1 MSVNLKTLL
10 NITAISVLL
19 LAGTACTKTD
29 EVKPDSGKAAFA
41 AKLMEK
47 PAAPQ
52 NTRHTAASPAKPATD
67 ANQGTHPVRRVSFVA
82 GADHAVITGN
92 LSGFDDAQ
100 YFVVNAAKGQTM
112 TVEQLDQQGGGRVS
126 LYVTAPNGG
135 DANDMDLS
143 CHSSANVSPTA
154 AGDYAIKVV
163 ECQKADPWKGVYGI
177 KVTIK

>member
-1 MSVNLKTLL
+1 MSVTMKSLL

-19 LAGTACTKTD
+19 LAGTACTKPD
-29 EVKPDSGKAAFA
+29 EVKPESGKTAAP
-41 AKLMEK
+41 AKVAEK
-47 PAAPQ
+47 PAAPK
-52 NTRHTAASPAKPATD
+52 NTQGTAASPAKA
-67 ANQGTHPVRRVSFVA
+67 AGNAAQGTHPVRRISFVP

-100 YFVVNAAKGQTM
+100 YFVVDAAKGQAM
-112 TVEQLDQQGGGRVS
+112 TIEQLDQQGGARVS
-126 LYVTAPNGG
+126 IYVTAPGGG

-143 CHSSANVSPTA
+143 CHSSASVSPTA